1 MGNLFSGQVA
11 AALISLRGLR
21 RFQEIADPLCGV
33 EDCVTRRDVT
43 RRGVTLRCVFRSRG
57 AAVFQRSCEC
67 LGGPPERVTVVL
79 GLAAVATGS
88 GTVGLATKFAGPES
102 VREVASS
109 VCRSV
114 AVLAEAGGGCPGRGS
129 SAARAQAAKIAIRKR
144 VPGARPAAP
153 VNGLFIFAEI

>member
-1 MGNLFSGQVA
+1 M
-11 AALISLRGLR
+11 
-21 RFQEIADPLCGV
+21 
-33 EDCVTRRDVT
+33 TRRDVT

-67 LGGPPERVTVVL
+67 LGGLPDRATVVL
-79 GLAAVATGS
+79 GPAAVATGP
-88 GTVGLATKFAGPES
+88 GTLGLATKFAGPES

-129 SAARAQAAKIAIRKR
+129 SAARALAAKIAIRKR
-144 VPGARPAAP
+144 VPGARPAAL
-153 VNGLFIFAEI
+153 VNALFIFAEIGLRTVIGRLLRDCDVMRVAFTDTGCGNLNELRVRA

>member
-1 MGNLFSGQVA
+1 M
-11 AALISLRGLR
+11 
-21 RFQEIADPLCGV
+21 
-33 EDCVTRRDVT
+33 TRRD
-43 RRGVTLRCVFRSRG
+43 VTLRCVFRSRG

-102 VREVASS
+102 VREVDSS
-109 VCRSV
+109 VCRSVAV

-129 SAARAQAAKIAIRKR
+129 SAARALAAKIAIRKR
-144 VPGARPAAP
+144 VPGAGPAAP
-153 VNGLFIFAEI
+153 VNSLFIFAEIGLRTVIGRLLRDCDVMRVAFTDTGCGDLNELRVRA